1 MVAQLFEID
10 IICGVEVRF
19 TGLDADYARGQFAL
33 YAVELTA
40 VVVRHRCGGRASVTG
55 GEDIEVAVVGCP
67 DGLVVLRAHASAGEA
82 DFPCAG
88 DDRSLVEIVPA
99 VDGHECAVRI
109 LGRGNHAG
117 GVCSRAASAV
127 TVGHIAGVLDG
138 PGEGVDSVMA
148 HAHRHYGSVQSAVGF
163 HETGEADSLAVAQ
176 EILCD
181 VASGSTAAV
190 YYAQIVELQIV
201 GIVALLVLLVVA
213 GIGRGS
219 DDVVAPGAVSS
230 GAVEGVLAVLD
241 DTAVISQLEGEAG
254 ALVAVIVLETEEVV
268 LAVEDPVGGGLGL
281 PAVAGGC
288 DRAFIE

>member
-1 MVAQLFEID
+1 MT
-10 IICGVEVRF
+10 GVSSK
-19 TGLDADYARGQFAL
+19 L
-33 YAVELTA
+33 
-40 VVVRHRCGGRASVTG
+40 S
-55 GEDIEVAVVGCP
+55 P
-67 DGLVVLRAHASAGEA
+67 
-82 DFPCAG
+82 
-88 DDRSLVEIVPA
+88 VPA
-99 VDGHECAVRI
+99 VDGHECAVGI

-117 GVCSRAASAV
+117 GVCSRATSAV
-127 TVGHIAGVLDG
+127 TVGHIAGILDG

-148 HAHRHYGSVQSAVGF
+148 HAHRYYGSVQSAVGF

-176 EILCD
+176 E
-181 VASGSTAAV
+181 ASGSTAAV

-281 PAVAGGC
+281 RVIRP
-288 DRAFIE
+288 R